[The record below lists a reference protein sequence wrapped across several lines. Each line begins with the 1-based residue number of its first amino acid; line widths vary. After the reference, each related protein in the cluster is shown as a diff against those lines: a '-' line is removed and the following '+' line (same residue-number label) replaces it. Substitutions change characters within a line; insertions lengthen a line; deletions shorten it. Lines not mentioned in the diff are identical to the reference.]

1 MIPLRLKSTAK
12 EKGAKRMPLVYI
24 ALGTNLEPRA
34 EHLEKA
40 LELFRSLPDVEVKR
54 VSSIYESKPVG
65 YLDQPD
71 FLNLVFEAETDL
83 LPLDLLDRCQSIEQE
98 LGRVRTIRFGPRTLD
113 VDIVLYGVE
122 SFAEER
128 LIVPHPRMQER
139 AFVLLPLQ
147 ELNPELIV
155 PKWNKTV
162 HELVAELP
170 ANDFE
175 EIWKYA
181 PAS

>member
-1 MIPLRLKSTAK
+1 
-12 EKGAKRMPLVYI
+12 MPTVYI

-34 EHLEKA
+34 DHLEKA

-54 VSSIYESKPVG
+54 VSSVYESKPVG

-83 LPLDLLDRCQSIEQE
+83 LPLDLLDSCQSIEQE

-113 VDIVLYGVE
+113 VDIVLYGAE
-122 SFAEER
+122 SIEEER

-139 AFVLLPLQ
+139 SFVLLPLQ
-147 ELNPELIV
+147 ELNPEFVV
-155 PKWNKTV
+155 PEWNKTIN
-162 HELVAELP
+162 ELVAGLP
-170 ANDFE
+170 SKDLE

-181 PAS
+181 SES

>member
-1 MIPLRLKSTAK
+1 
-12 EKGAKRMPLVYI
+12 MPIVYI

-34 EHLEKA
+34 THLEKA

-71 FLNLVFEAETDL
+71 FLNLVFEADTDL
-83 LPLDLLDRCQSIEQE
+83 LPMDLLDSCQNIEQE

-122 SFAEER
+122 SIEEER
-128 LIVPHPRMQER
+128 LTVPHPRMQER
-139 AFVLLPLQ
+139 SFVLLPLQ
-147 ELNPELIV
+147 ELNPEFVV
-155 PKWNKTV
+155 PGWNKTV
-162 HELVAELP
+162 NELVAELP
-170 ANDFE
+170 PEDLE

-181 PAS
+181 PEA

>member
-1 MIPLRLKSTAK
+1 VPIA
-12 EKGAKRMPLVYI
+12 YI

-34 EHLEKA
+34 AHLDEA
-40 LELFRSLPDVEVKR
+40 LALFRALPGVTVRR

-83 LPLDLLDRCQSIEQE
+83 LPLDLLDKCQNIEQE

-113 VDIVLYGVE
+113 VDIILYGLE
-122 SFAEER
+122 SFEEER
-128 LIVPHPRMQER
+128 LTVPHPRMRER
-139 AFVLLPLQ
+139 TFVLLPLL
-147 ELNPELIV
+147 ELNPELVV
-155 PKWNKTV
+155 PKWAKTV
-162 HELVAELP
+162 RELAADLP
-170 ANDFE
+170 EQDLE
-175 EIWKYA
+175 EIWKYV

>member
-1 MIPLRLKSTAK
+1 
-12 EKGAKRMPLVYI
+12 MPTVYI

-34 EHLEKA
+34 HHLEKA
-40 LELFRSLPDVEVKR
+40 LELFRALPDVELKR

-83 LPLDLLDRCQSIEQE
+83 LPLDLLDSCQSIELE

-122 SFAEER
+122 SFEEER

-139 AFVLLPLQ
+139 SFVLLPLQ

-162 HELVAELP
+162 KELVAELP
-170 ANDFE
+170 PQDLE
-175 EIWKYA
+175 EIWKYVPKA
-181 PAS
+181 

>member
-1 MIPLRLKSTAK
+1 
-12 EKGAKRMPLVYI
+12 MPIVYI

-34 EHLEKA
+34 DHLEKA
-40 LELFRSLPDVEVKR
+40 LELFRALPDVEVKR

-83 LPLDLLDRCQSIEQE
+83 LPLALLDRCQSIEQE

-122 SFAEER
+122 RLDEER
-128 LIVPHPRMQER
+128 LTVPHPRMQER

-147 ELNPELIV
+147 ELNPEYVV
-155 PKWNKTV
+155 PEWNKTV
-162 HELVAELP
+162 NELVAELP
-170 ANDFE
+170 ANDLE
-175 EIWKYA
+175 EIWQYA
-181 PAS
+181 PES